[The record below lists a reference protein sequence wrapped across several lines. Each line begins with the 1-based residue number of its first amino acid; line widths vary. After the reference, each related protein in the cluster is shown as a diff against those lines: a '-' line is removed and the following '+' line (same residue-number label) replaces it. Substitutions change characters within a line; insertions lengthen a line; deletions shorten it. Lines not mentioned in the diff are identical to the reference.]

1 MIFRWSHITLT
12 LVILWSFQFFHFVF
26 SSWAP
31 GHLYTATPIFQMRAL
46 KLREAKGF
54 VQGHSASKRQGGTIH
69 PRLPT
74 PNPRFLILQHRTNV
88 TCTSLP
94 LGTHGAG
101 RVITAAATTVNANTF
116 TALGLSQ
123 DLVSVPY
130 TNELSPYNNPIY
142 DPPCTDAETETW
154 KNA

>member
-1 MIFRWSHITLT
+1 
-12 LVILWSFQFFHFVF
+12 
-26 SSWAP
+26 
-31 GHLYTATPIFQMRAL
+31 MRAL